1 MYAIISE
8 LDQDTAVHVMRLW
21 RRLNDACGLEGIFNY
36 PNPHFTWLGAEE
48 VEVDPIQN
56 LFTKIA
62 EQTYT
67 FPVRITGLDVFDGES
82 PVLYLSLF
90 KSYSLLN
97 LHKHL
102 WNQIQPFIKQPNL
115 YYSPE
120 KWVPHITLALHDLTK
135 ENLACAIKSIEQES
149 VRQVSWVN
157 NLALV
162 EADDD
167 QLGETLC
174 RVEFS

>member
-8 LDQDTAVHVMRLW
+8 LDQDTAVLVMRIW
-21 RRLNDACGLEGIFNY
+21 RKLNDACGLEGIFNY

-48 VEVDPIQN
+48 IEVEPTQD
-56 LFTKIA
+56 LFTTIA
-62 EQTYT
+62 EQTHT
-67 FPVRITGLDVFDGES
+67 FPVRITSLDVFRGDS

-90 KSYSLLN
+90 KSLSLLN

-102 WNQIQPFIKQPNL
+102 WNHSQSFVLKPSLF
-115 YYSPE
+115 YAPE
-120 KWVPHITLALHDLTK
+120 NWIPHITLALHDLTNN
-135 ENLACAIKSIEQES
+135 NLDCAIKSVEQES
-149 VRQVSWVN
+149 VKQVSWIN

-162 EADDD
+162 EADDG

>member
-36 PNPHFTWLGAEE
+36 PNPHFTWLGAEKIE
-48 VEVDPIQN
+48 VEPTQD
-56 LFTKIA
+56 LFNTIA

-67 FPVRITGLDVFDGES
+67 FPVRITGLDVFRGDS

-90 KSYSLLN
+90 KSLSLLN
-97 LHKHL
+97 LHKYL
-102 WNQIQPFIKQPNL
+102 WNQIQPYVQDPSL
-115 YYSPE
+115 YYAPD
-120 KWVPHITLALHDLTK
+120 KWIPHVTLALHDLTND
-135 ENLACAIKSIEQES
+135 NLDCAIKSIEQDS
-149 VRQVSWVN
+149 VKQVSWVN

-162 EADDD
+162 EADDS